1 MLRNLKYVLHFSF
14 PPLITKREILEN
26 YKEKKTQALCWYKML
41 LLIEKEMSNAIK
53 ESKIHSNF
61 KGPWEVSHSK
71 VLLRA
76 WTLNSGNLSH
86 GFCPVKSWEKFPW
99 LNYPSGDFFLPYIQ
113 PQLPLFFL
121 QRTFFKQYS
130 RFLFSSSTLDVYND
144 YVKS

>member
-1 MLRNLKYVLHFSF
+1 
-14 PPLITKREILEN
+14 
-26 YKEKKTQALCWYKML
+26 ML

-99 LNYPSGDFFLPYIQ
+99 LNYPSGDFFSLTSSPSSPCSFYKELSLNST
-113 PQLPLFFL
+113 PG
-121 QRTFFKQYS
+121 
-130 RFLFSSSTLDVYND
+130 SSSVRVLWMYIMTT
-144 YVKS
+144 